1 MATTKPDSLAAGRAY
16 QQQLLA
22 LLGQDDP
29 AEVAESTLPAVQ
41 SLLRDAG
48 SDLDRRPPPG
58 EWSVLELVGHLADA
72 EIVMSGRY
80 RWAVS
85 QDEPPLLG
93 YDQDAWVARL
103 RHNEAQ
109 PDELLAVFSALR
121 AANLRLWRRSTADDR
136 DRVAMHA
143 ERGPESYGLMFRMLA
158 GHDRFHLNQMRE
170 TLRTVRQADWAPAPS
185 PD

>member
-1 MATTKPDSLAAGRAY
+1 MATTSPDSLAAGRAY

-29 AEVAESTLPAVQ
+29 AEVAQSTASAVQ
-41 SLLRDAG
+41 SLLKEAG
-48 SDLDRRPPPG
+48 SDLARRPSAG
-58 EWSVLELVGHLADA
+58 EWSLLELVGHLVDA

-80 RWAVS
+80 RWAIS

-93 YDQDAWVARL
+93 YDQDLWVARL
-103 RHNEAQ
+103 GHNEAH
-109 PDELLAVFSALR
+109 PDELLAVFSVLR
-121 AANLRLWRRSTADDR
+121 AANLRLWRRSTAEDR
-136 DRVAMHA
+136 ERVAMHS

-170 TLRTVRQADWAPAPS
+170 TLRLLREPR
-185 PD
+185 